1 MRGIAIGTFLEEDPT
16 WRVYIPFLPKSYFVH
31 PSYKDV
37 VQQDDTASML
47 YKAQVTTALNA
58 CLHTA
63 VQDYENDLEH
73 TLEFWRKFGWD
84 LGAEVSVYQVE
95 ADGTYTAALLAD
107 PKPKSVR
114 EEAPAYGDRPKA
126 LWLDVDGTSFTMF
139 DETGTARR
147 GPFEY
152 HKVHLDTPLQ
162 HTIDIVKVLQEAGY
176 KVVVL
181 SGREETCKEATVK
194 AFEDVGITPDA
205 VFMRPEGSNIPDD
218 QLKYD
223 IYRQEV
229 EPHFDIKFAF
239 DDRDKVVKM
248 LRTKLNIPTYQVNYG
263 AF

>member
-16 WRVYIPFLPKSYFVH
+16 WRVYIPFLPKGYFVH
-31 PSYKDV
+31 PSHKDV

-47 YKAQVTTALNA
+47 YRAQVTTAVNA

-63 VQDYENDLEH
+63 VQNYENDLDH
-73 TLEFWRKFGWD
+73 TLEFWRKFGWE

-95 ADGTYTAALLAD
+95 VDGTYTAALLAD
-107 PKPKSVR
+107 PKPTSVQ
-114 EEAPAYGDRPKA
+114 EETTTYGDRPKA